1 MLILEA
7 DWLAMDIFRLGS
19 RLLAAWASDSIKQEA
34 TNSLGHMVMLMEEK
48 VETGMIDL
56 VLE

>member
-1 MLILEA
+1 
-7 DWLAMDIFRLGS
+7 MDIFRLGS

-34 TNSLGHMVMLMEEK
+34 TKSLGHMVMLMEEK

-56 VLE
+56 VLW